1 MVFRTGSCVINRSS
15 VIRSRLGGCRTAGA
29 LRSDISRIQMLFSGG
44 TDEKHEAALHA
55 LPCDLLQPSN
65 YRTHPRRSAVVI
77 GVGMGVPLP
86 CWCWLLRRGSVPRL
100 GFVVVESSISLL
112 GKFVELMLWHPG
124 LGFIRVSWL

>member
-1 MVFRTGSCVINRSS
+1 VMVFRTGSCVINRSS

-29 LRSDISRIQMLFSGG
+29 LRSDISRIHMLFSGG

-65 YRTHPRRSAVVI
+65 YRTHPRRRAVVI

-86 CWCWLLRRGSVPRL
+86 CWCWLLRRGVRGRRIFYFSTRKVCRINAVAPR
-100 GFVVVESSISLL
+100 
-112 GKFVELMLWHPG
+112 
-124 LGFIRVSWL
+124 IRIHTS